1 MPLEDIT
8 RPTTSTT
15 TTIFINV
22 NKRERDIVIDGPL
35 PPPHTNIHITPR
47 DHSLRYLQEVSLKS
61 FQTLT
66 RLSCPFLM
74 GEKMYSS
81 EKLRQFLEQ

>member
-1 MPLEDIT
+1 MSLTRKRGLLEAVRHLSHRLKETYQEDIP

-22 NKRERDIVIDGPL
+22 NKRERDIITDGPL

-47 DHSLRYLQEVSLKS
+47 DHGLRYL
-61 FQTLT
+61 
-66 RLSCPFLM
+66 
-74 GEKMYSS
+74 
-81 EKLRQFLEQ
+81 